1 MVLISCITK
10 NTYKEVNSSRK
21 TLAFCLRDL
30 VQIAVDAIR
39 CLALL
44 AEGLPHF
51 WRMTVEQQLEL
62 AHWCRA
68 IAAQSKTGCQSRR
81 LPSRQRKSGDAA
93 ASFDRHDAVQLFN
106 RPARP

>member
-44 AEGLPHF
+44 AEGLPHP

-62 AHWCRA
+62 ARSCRA
-68 IAAQSKTGCQSRR
+68 IAAQSKTPSRR
-81 LPSRQRKSGDAA
+81 RKSGDTA

-106 RPARP
+106 RPARL